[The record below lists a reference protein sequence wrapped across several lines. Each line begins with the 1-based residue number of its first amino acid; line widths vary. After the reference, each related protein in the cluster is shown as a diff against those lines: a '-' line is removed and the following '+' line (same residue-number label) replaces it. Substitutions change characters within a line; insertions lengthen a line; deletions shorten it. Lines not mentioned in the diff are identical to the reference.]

1 MRNKKLDN
9 VTLGLFVMAGLSFL
23 VLTLYMISA
32 NRNLLG
38 STFIIKAV
46 VTNVNGLVPGNNV
59 RFKGIDV
66 GTVDDIEL
74 DSDTAIYVT
83 LLIDDRYKKYIRKNA
98 IATISSDGLMGNK
111 LLNINSQPGAAA
123 LIEAGD
129 VIQSLQPVETDEMLR
144 TLNTT
149 NQNLERITRNI
160 FDITNK
166 LNNSKSFWSILS
178 DTGLTADL
186 RHAVADL
193 RKAGANTSAMT
204 ERVRD
209 FALQLEQGDG
219 LVQQLFTDST
229 LVLQWRTALQE
240 VQNASH
246 NTTAMMQDLRD
257 VARRLKEGEGS
268 AGLLLADTVMRNKL
282 LNTATNLEQGTR
294 SFNQNMDA
302 LKESVLLRK
311 YFKKLEKEKK

>member
-123 LIEAGD
+123 PIEAGD